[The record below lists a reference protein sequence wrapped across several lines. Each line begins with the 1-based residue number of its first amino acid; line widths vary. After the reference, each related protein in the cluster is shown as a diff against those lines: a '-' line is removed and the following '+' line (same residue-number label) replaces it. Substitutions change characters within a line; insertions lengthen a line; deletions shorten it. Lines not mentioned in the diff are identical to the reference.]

1 MGKKKNFY
9 SIEFKINVIERYNS
23 GDEGLP
29 FDVTEWLFICNQD
42 KKEI

>member
-23 GDEGLP
+23 GDEGGVKSLSQK
-29 FDVTEWLFICNQD
+29 TWI
-42 KKEI
+42 